1 MCSPGGAEEQEFR
14 FHSVARKEAPASGP
28 PLGLLEGPLLS
39 LLWLWGLATQPLKVW
54 PLPFPHQPQVAAE
67 NTQIPTPI
75 LRHSCSFTQC
85 PNPSHKHSHTLTH
98 SFTPTEEQEPAL
110 KPMNPISS
118 CTIPLHPFPSPE
130 VYIGFGRDEEGT

>member
-1 MCSPGGAEEQEFR
+1 MCGPGGAEEQEFR
-14 FHSVARKEAPASGP
+14 FHSVARQEAPTPGP
-28 PLGLLEGPLLS
+28 PLGLLEGPLFS
-39 LLWLWGLATQPLKVW
+39 LLWLWGPATQLLKVW
-54 PLPFPHQPQVAAE
+54 PLPFPHQPEVAAE
-67 NTQIPTPI
+67 NTEIPTPI

-85 PNPSHKHSHTLTH
+85 PNPTHKHFHTLTH
-98 SFTPTEEQEPAL
+98 SFTTTEEQEPAL